1 MPKEI
6 ERKFL
11 LKNEDWRSLPK
22 TAIPI
27 KQGYLN
33 SEKERTVRVRIKG
46 EKGFLTVKG
55 KTVNASRLEFEYEI
69 PQSDALQLL
78 KLCESPIIEKIRYE
92 VPLNGNVWEI
102 DEFDGINKG
111 LIMAEVELES
121 ENQSFIKP
129 NWIGEEVTSDIRY
142 YNSNL
147 ISHPFSKWEK

>member
-1 MPKEI
+1 
-6 ERKFL
+6 
-11 LKNEDWRSLPK
+11 LPQ
-22 TAIPI
+22 TAIRI

-69 PQSDALQLL
+69 PKSDALQLL
-78 KLCESPIIEKIRYE
+78 KLCERPIIEKIRYE

-102 DEFDGINKG
+102 DEFEGINKG

-121 ENQSFIKP
+121 ENQAFIRP
-129 NWIGEEVTSDIRY
+129 DWIGEEVTSDIRY

-147 ISHPFSKWEK
+147 IAYPFSEWE

>member
-1 MPKEI
+1 MAVEI

-11 LKNEDWRSLPK
+11 LKNEDWRSLPQ
-22 TAIPI
+22 TAIRI

-69 PQSDALQLL
+69 PKSDALQLL
-78 KLCESPIIEKIRYE
+78 KLCERPIIEKIRYE

-102 DEFDGINKG
+102 DEFEGINKG

-121 ENQSFIKP
+121 ENQAFIRP
-129 NWIGEEVTSDIRY
+129 DWIGEEVTSDIRY

-147 ISHPFSKWEK
+147 IAYPFSEWE